1 MVGDGIISHEGEI
14 LNVSIRMGP
23 TGVYSYFKGSVREG
37 PVTGESYSVENYRC
51 GIEQRMILGNL
62 LRFAHGNGNCV
73 T

>member
-37 PVTGESYSVENYRC
+37 PVTGESYS
-51 GIEQRMILGNL
+51 GKL
-62 LRFAHGNGNCV
+62 
-73 T
+73 